1 MHFTLHLTRA
11 CNLRCSYC
19 YAPPQS
25 DRGMTFETAR
35 QVMDLG
41 SRLNAGNSC
50 GLVFFGGEPLLKEDL
65 IREIVAEAKLR
76 KKEGRGDYHYKMT
89 TNGLLLSDSF
99 LQFSVENEIVIAMSM
114 DGVEAV
120 HDRHRRL
127 PNGGGSFAVLLP
139 KLRRLLEV
147 RPYASVLMVVEPD
160 TVARLVESV
169 CFLLDEGCR
178 YLVVS
183 LNYEAEWTE
192 ADMDELERQYERL
205 GELYVEWT
213 RQERKF
219 YLSPFETKLGS
230 HIQGPNACIDRCE
243 LGMKQISVD
252 PQGFLFPCVQF
263 VSAGP
268 ESRWC
273 IGHAST
279 GIDETARDRLRDES
293 EREKESCKPCA
304 LRHRCFNTC
313 GCLNWQTT
321 GNVNRVSPVLCR
333 HERMLIPIAD
343 RIGATLYAERNPL
356 FLHKHY
362 NAAYPLISFL
372 EDNLERREC
381 SR

>member
-1 MHFTLHLTRA
+1 MTL
-11 CNLRCSYC
+11 
-19 YAPPQS
+19 
-25 DRGMTFETAR
+25 ETAR

-41 SRLNAGNSC
+41 IRLNRGSC

-65 IREIVAEAKLR
+65 IREIVAEAKAR
-76 KKEGRGDYHYKMT
+76 QDGGRERFHFKIT

-99 LQFSVENEIVIAMSM
+99 LQFSLENEILIAISF

-127 PNGGGSFAVLLP
+127 PGGQGSFAVLLP
-139 KLRRLLEV
+139 KLRRLLAV
-147 RPYASVLMVVEPD
+147 RPYSSVLMVVAPD
-160 TVARLVESV
+160 TAARLAESV

-183 LNYEAEWTE
+183 LNYAAEWTE
-192 ADMDELERQYERL
+192 ADLEELQRQYERL
-205 GELYVEWT
+205 GELYIEWT

-219 YLSPFETKLGS
+219 YLSPFEMKLAS
-230 HIQGPNACIDRCE
+230 HIQGPAACLDQCE

-252 PQGFLFPCVQF
+252 SQGYLYPCVQF
-263 VSAGP
+263 AAAGP

-273 IGHAST
+273 IGHAAR
-279 GIDETARDRLRDES
+279 GIDEAARRKLRDES
-293 EREKESCKPCA
+293 QLEKETCRPCA
-304 LRHRCFNTC
+304 IRQRCFNTC

-321 GNVNRVSPVLCR
+321 GDVNRISPLLCR

-343 RIGATLYAERNPL
+343 RIGAVLYAERNPL

-362 NAAYPLISFL
+362 NAAYPLLSFL
-372 EDNLERREC
+372 EDRL
-381 SR
+381 